1 MTTVALRRGDQVPD
15 FEAATIEG
23 GQFRYVEIWQHR
35 NLIAINTTVSS
46 AAVLAYVADLRV
58 RVAALKP
65 DNSTV
70 VAVQSASA
78 LPASSIVICDR
89 WGEIVL
95 VAPLVD
101 DVAQWPPPDDLLEW
115 LNMVRYRC

>member
-1 MTTVALRRGDQVPD
+1 MTTVMLRRGDQLPD
-15 FEAATIEG
+15 FDAPTIEG
-23 GQFRYVEIWQHR
+23 GQFRYAEIWQHR
-35 NLIAINTTVSS
+35 NLVAMNTTASS
-46 AAVLAYVADLRV
+46 PAVLAYVAELRA

-70 VAVQSASA
+70 VAVQNVSA
-78 LPASSIVICDR
+78 LPASSATICDR

-95 VAPLVD
+95 VAPLPD
-101 DVAQWPPPDDLLEW
+101 HVAQWPTHEDLVEW